1 MSKIIGLDLG
11 TTTLG
16 IAISD
21 DSQKFVFGREIFRF
35 KVNNYYA
42 ARQYVLE
49 LVNKEDIDTIVI
61 GLPLNMDGSEGERA
75 ISTRRF
81 ADDLL
86 KMKKNLIIRFQ
97 DERLTSVEANERLIA
112 QGYDNKKRKENID
125 MVAAMVILET
135 YLKARK

>member
-97 DERLTSVEANERLIA
+97 DERLTSVEADERLIA
-112 QGYDNKKRKENID
+112 QGYDNKKRKEKID

>member
-35 KVNNYYA
+35 KANNYYA

-97 DERLTSVEANERLIA
+97 DERLTSVEADERLIA
-112 QGYDNKKRKENID
+112 QGYDNKKRKEKID

>member
-86 KMKKNLIIRFQ
+86 QMKKKLIIRFQ
-97 DERLTSVEANERLIA
+97 DERLTSVEADERLIA
-112 QGYDNKKRKENID
+112 QGYDNKKRKEKID